1 MCTIIIVIIGIWDPI
16 AVEFCHQAGA
26 GTSLP
31 LRFGGKT
38 SVTSGLPI
46 DAVVDIITVQSDA
59 TQPFVSSVL
68 LLASAAPLL
77 CPCCALLHTLHA
89 SRLTPCAFHCTYAH
103 AQGDANVELGD
114 TALISIPVE
123 GGTIEVV
130 LWTARTQTFH
140 PAAFE
145 SVGCGAKNAP
155 FEPFVCMLTKRSFY

>member
-1 MCTIIIVIIGIWDPI
+1 VCTIIIIIIVIIIIIIGIWDPI

-68 LLASAAPLL
+68 FCSVLFCSVLFCSVLLLASASHPCSALL
-77 CPCCALLHTLHA
+77 CSAVRCSALLAAQLHTLHA
-89 SRLTPCAFHCTYAH
+89 SRLTSH
-103 AQGDANVELGD
+103 ALRVPLRC
-114 TALISIPVE
+114 
-123 GGTIEVV
+123 
-130 LWTARTQTFH
+130 RT
-140 PAAFE
+140 
-145 SVGCGAKNAP
+145 
-155 FEPFVCMLTKRSFY
+155 RSG